1 MSAVWEGKEV
11 GWGAFQPTVG
21 SDFANFP
28 LFVEEKKR
36 KKKKQQAGWPQ
47 RVINSDASRLD
58 A

>member
-1 MSAVWEGKEV
+1 MSAVWEGKV
-11 GWGAFQPTVG
+11 GGGGFQPTVG

-28 LFVEEKKR
+28 LFVEEKKK

-47 RVINSDASRLD
+47 SVINSDASHLD